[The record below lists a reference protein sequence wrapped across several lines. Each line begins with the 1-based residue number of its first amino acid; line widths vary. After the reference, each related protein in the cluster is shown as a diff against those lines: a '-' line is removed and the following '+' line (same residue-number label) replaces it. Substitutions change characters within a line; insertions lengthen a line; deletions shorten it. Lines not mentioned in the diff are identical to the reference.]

1 MESRMHAK
9 KSRLS
14 RADGFYSCFAWP
26 RGHAAAKCM
35 EIDPSYHQTAG
46 GRSPAGP
53 TGRRSV
59 GLRRRGRPGE
69 NVHRCPPTHVH
80 VRGRALAAEPTPA
93 LPRACCADA
102 YDDRL
107 NYSPMDRMIRIHRVP
122 WELDAQRAGCPCQP
136 ACDGVAPSR
145 WDDTS
150 RRPIRH
156 VQLRLRRA
164 CRVSRCRSGR
174 MLHLAGRC
182 DDVTRTGDVPFVGRR
197 CHQRTHRPI
206 ARDDPSYLAYRR
218 RRRGTYV
225 SCSS

>member
-1 MESRMHAK
+1 MHG
-9 KSRLS
+9 
-14 RADGFYSCFAWP
+14 D
-26 RGHAAAKCM
+26 
-35 EIDPSYHQTAG
+35 
-46 GRSPAGP
+46 RSIISSD
-53 TGRRSV
+53 GRRPEPSWPDRPTV
-59 GLRRRGRPGE
+59 SWAPATWPPRRERPP
-69 NVHRCPPTHVH
+69 VPPTHVH

-182 DDVTRTGDVPFVGRR
+182 DDVARTGDVYRSLGDVATSVR
-197 CHQRTHRPI
+197 I
-206 ARDDPSYLAYRR
+206 APSRGMILA
-218 RRRGTYV
+218 
-225 SCSS
+225 S